1 MRKKE
6 KEKEKAKKL
15 VTRTFT
21 EKYIYGIYAKNG
33 AVLERVGEYESDVP
47 ATKATERKIATEK
60 GMDSVSLVFERAET
74 KTYGLEVSA
83 FKAAAHV
90 IEDKED

>member
-1 MRKKE
+1 MR
-6 KEKEKAKKL
+6 KEKEKAEKL

-33 AVLERVGEYESDVP
+33 AVLERIGEYESDIPV
-47 ATKATERKIATEK
+47 TKATERKIAAEK
-60 GMDSVSLVFERAET
+60 GMDSVSLVFEKAET